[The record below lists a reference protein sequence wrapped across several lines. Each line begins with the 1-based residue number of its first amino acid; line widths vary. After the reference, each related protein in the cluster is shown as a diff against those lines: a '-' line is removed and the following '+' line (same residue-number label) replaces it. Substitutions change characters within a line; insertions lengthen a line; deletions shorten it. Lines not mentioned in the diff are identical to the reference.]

1 MWEFPGGKIEHGESP
16 RVALAREIR
25 EELLI
30 DITVGEEVVSTT
42 HEYEFG
48 IVTLTTYYC
57 ELSSGVPRL
66 TEHAA
71 MCWLAPSQLL
81 SVEWAPADLPA
92 VDRIRSDLR
101 AGKSGASFSC
111 APQGAVRPGN
121 CAARS
126 AASSSANRAP
136 RHRELTAGRF
146 ALAPT
151 ISHPA
156 IGRGAVLVVERL
168 LSGARQRGV
177 CKE

>member
-1 MWEFPGGKIEHGESP
+1 MTRRFDVVGAVIVSEGRVLAAQRGPSASLPNMWEFPGGKIEHGESP

-48 IVTLTTYYC
+48 IVTLTTFYC
-57 ELSSGVPRL
+57 ELLSGVPRL

-101 AGKSGASFSC
+101 AG
-111 APQGAVRPGN
+111 
-121 CAARS
+121 
-126 AASSSANRAP
+126 
-136 RHRELTAGRF
+136 
-146 ALAPT
+146 
-151 ISHPA
+151 
-156 IGRGAVLVVERL
+156 
-168 LSGARQRGV
+168 
-177 CKE
+177 